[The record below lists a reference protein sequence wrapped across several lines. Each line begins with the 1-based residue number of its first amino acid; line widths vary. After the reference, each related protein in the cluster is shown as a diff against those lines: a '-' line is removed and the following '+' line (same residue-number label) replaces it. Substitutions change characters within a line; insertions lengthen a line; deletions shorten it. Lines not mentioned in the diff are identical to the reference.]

1 MNAKDRI
8 STVAATSQA
17 WPRHAVASAGW
28 AGGADARRWR
38 VFTLAPAVVVYLALA
53 LLPIVN
59 LLVMSVH
66 EIRWEEGTA
75 RWTFVGLRHFA
86 AMPGDPLVRAGL
98 ANTALFAVL
107 SVATEMVL
115 GLLLAV
121 LVSRATAGR
130 TAYRTV
136 FLLPILIP
144 GIVIG
149 AIWKLMYNPD
159 FGIINQALGW
169 IGLPGHDW
177 LGDGM
182 LAFASVVVV
191 DVWHWT
197 PFVFLLLLA
206 GIEALP
212 QDMYEAARVDGA
224 SAWQELRYVTLPM
237 MLPTLLVTLVF
248 RLVVSFK
255 VFDEVYLLTGG
266 GPGTATEV
274 VSFTIFRRFFTEDRA
289 GYGAAIS
296 VIVLFI
302 LALVIVLALAPTRRR
317 AATA

>member
-1 MNAKDRI
+1 M
-8 STVAATSQA
+8 STAGRSQRTSTRAGRSRGAQSAA
-17 WPRHAVASAGW
+17 AGC
-28 AGGADARRWR
+28 DDVRRWR
-38 VFTLAPAVVVYLALA
+38 FYTLAPAVAIYLLLA

-66 EIRWEEGTA
+66 EIRWEQGIA
-75 RWTFVGLRHFA
+75 QWTFVGLRHFA
-86 AMPGDPLVRAGL
+86 ALPGDPLVRAGL
-98 ANTALFAVL
+98 ANTGLFAVL
-107 SVATEMVL
+107 SVAAEMLL
-115 GLLLAV
+115 GFALAL
-121 LVSRATAGR
+121 LVSRANAGR
-130 TAYRTV
+130 VVYRTICV
-136 FLLPILIP
+136 VPLLLP

-159 FGIINQALGW
+159 FGVINQMLALVG
-169 IGLPGHDW
+169 IQGRDW
-177 LGDGM
+177 LGDRA

-191 DVWHWT
+191 DVGHWT

-212 QDMYEAARVDGA
+212 REMYEAARVDGA
-224 SAWQELRYVTLPM
+224 SAWQELRYVTVPM

-296 VIVLFI
+296 VVVLF
-302 LALVIVLALAPTRRR
+302 VLALAIVLGLAATRRR
-317 AATA
+317 AVVAA

>member
-1 MNAKDRI
+1 MGA
-8 STVAATSQA
+8 TAGVAG
-17 WPRHAVASAGW
+17 AG
-28 AGGADARRWR
+28 DVRRWR
-38 VFTLAPAVVVYLALA
+38 VYTLAPAIAIYLLLA

-66 EIRWEEGTA
+66 DIRWEEGAA

-86 AMPGDPLVRAGL
+86 ALPGDPLVRAGL
-98 ANTALFAVL
+98 VNTALFALL
-107 SVATEMVL
+107 SVAAEMVL
-115 GLLLAV
+115 GFFLAV
-121 LVSRATAGR
+121 LVSRALAGR
-130 TAYRTV
+130 VAYRTI

-159 FGIINQALGW
+159 FGIINQLLALVG
-169 IGLPGHDW
+169 IAGRDW
-177 LGDGM
+177 LGEGS

-191 DVWHWT
+191 DIWHWT

-212 QDMYEAARVDGA
+212 RDTYEAARVDGA

-237 MLPTLLVTLVF
+237 MLPTLLVTLLF
-248 RLVVSFK
+248 RLIVSFK

-296 VIVLFI
+296 VVVLFL
-302 LALVIVLALAPTRRR
+302 LALVIVVALAGMRRR
-317 AATA
+317 GATT

>member
-1 MNAKDRI
+1 MRGI
-8 STVAATSQA
+8 AA
-17 WPRHAVASAGW
+17 P
-28 AGGADARRWR
+28 AGGDVGRWR
-38 VFTLAPAVVVYLALA
+38 IYTLAPAVGIYLLLA

-59 LLVMSVH
+59 LLAMSVH
-66 EIRWEEGTA
+66 DIRWEQGA
-75 RWTFVGLRHFA
+75 AHWTFVGLRHFA
-86 AMPGDPLVRAGL
+86 ALPGDPLVRAGL
-98 ANTALFAVL
+98 VNTLIFAVL
-107 SVATEMVL
+107 SVAAEMVI
-115 GLLLAV
+115 GFFLAV
-121 LVSRATAGR
+121 LVSRAVAGR
-130 TAYRTV
+130 IVYRTI

-159 FGIINQALGW
+159 FGVINQLLALV
-169 IGLPGHDW
+169 GLRGHDW
-177 LGDGM
+177 LGDRA
-182 LAFASVVVV
+182 LALLSVVMV
-191 DVWHWT
+191 DIWHWT
-197 PFVFLLLLA
+197 PFVFVLLLA

-224 SAWQELRYVTLPM
+224 SAWQEVRYVTFPM

-302 LALVIVLALAPTRRR
+302 LALAIVLGLAATRRR
-317 AATA
+317 AAAATA

>member
-1 MNAKDRI
+1 MD
-8 STVAATSQA
+8 VQ
-17 WPRHAVASAGW
+17 
-28 AGGADARRWR
+28 RWR
-38 VFTLAPAVVVYLALA
+38 VLTLAPAVVIYLLLA

-59 LLVMSVH
+59 LVVMSVH
-66 EIRWEEGTA
+66 DIRWEEGAA

-86 AMPGDPLVRAGL
+86 ALPGDPLVRAGL
-98 ANTALFAVL
+98 VNTILFALF
-107 SVATEMVL
+107 SVAAEMVL
-115 GLLLAV
+115 GFMLAV
-121 LVSRATAGR
+121 LVSRAIAGR
-130 TAYRTV
+130 GLYRTI

-159 FGIINQALGW
+159 FGIINQVLAA
-169 IGLPGHDW
+169 IGLRGRDW
-177 LGDGM
+177 LGDGA
-182 LAFASVVVV
+182 LAFPSVIVV

-197 PFVFLLLLA
+197 PFVFVLLLA

-212 QDMYEAARVDGA
+212 QDTYEAARVDGA

-237 MLPTLLVTLVF
+237 MLPTLAVTLIF

-289 GYGAAIS
+289 GYGSAIS
-296 VIVLFI
+296 VIVLFL
-302 LALVIVLALAPTRRR
+302 LALVIVLAIAPARRR
-317 AATA
+317 ARAA

>member
-1 MNAKDRI
+1 MNAKGRS
-8 STVAATSQA
+8 STVTATSQG
-17 WPRHAVASAGW
+17 WPRRAGASTAW
-28 AGGADARRWR
+28 AGGADVRRWR
-38 VFTLAPAVVVYLALA
+38 VLTLAPAVVVYLMLA

-66 EIRWEEGTA
+66 DIRWEEGTA
-75 RWTFVGLRHFA
+75 HWTFVGLRHFA
-86 AMPGDPLVRAGL
+86 ALPGDPLVRAGL
-98 ANTALFAVL
+98 ANTALFAAL

-130 TAYRTV
+130 TVYRTV

-169 IGLPGHDW
+169 IGLPGRDW
-177 LGDGM
+177 LGDGA

-289 GYGAAIS
+289 GYGSAIS
-296 VIVLFI
+296 VVVLFI
-302 LALVIVLALAPTRRR
+302 LALVIVLALAPMRRR

>member
-1 MNAKDRI
+1 VVRPLALP
-8 STVAATSQA
+8 AAPLGGA
-17 WPRHAVASAGW
+17 RNRSAGS
-28 AGGADARRWR
+28 DLRRWR
-38 VFTLAPAVVVYLALA
+38 VLTLAPAVAIYLLLA

-66 EIRWEEGTA
+66 DIRWEEGTA
-75 RWTFVGLRHFA
+75 RWTFVGLTHFA
-86 AMPGDPLVRAGL
+86 ALPADPLVRAGL
-98 ANTALFAVL
+98 VNTILFALF
-107 SVATEMVL
+107 SVAAEMVI
-115 GLLLAV
+115 GFMLAV
-121 LVSRATAGR
+121 LVSRAIAGR
-130 TAYRTV
+130 GVYRTV

-149 AIWKLMYNPD
+149 AIWKLMYNAD
-159 FGIINQALGW
+159 FGIINQALTA
-169 IGLPGHDW
+169 IGLAGRDW
-177 LGDGM
+177 LGDGA
-182 LAFASVVVV
+182 LAFPSVIVV

-212 QDMYEAARVDGA
+212 QDTYEAARVDGA

-237 MLPTLLVTLVF
+237 MLPTIAVTLVF

-289 GYGAAIS
+289 GYGSAIS
-296 VIVLFI
+296 VIVLFL
-302 LALVIVLALAPTRRR
+302 LALVIVLAIAPVRRR
-317 AATA
+317 LREA

>member
-1 MNAKDRI
+1 
-8 STVAATSQA
+8 V
-17 WPRHAVASAGW
+17 
-28 AGGADARRWR
+28 RRWR
-38 VFTLAPAVVVYLALA
+38 VLTLAPAVAIYLLLA

-66 EIRWEEGTA
+66 DIRWEEGVA
-75 RWTFVGLRHFA
+75 RWTFVGLRQFA
-86 AMPGDPLVRAGL
+86 ALPGDPLVRAGL
-98 ANTALFAVL
+98 VNTILFALL
-107 SVATEMVL
+107 SVAGEMVL
-115 GLLLAV
+115 GFMLAV
-121 LVSRATAGR
+121 LVSRAIAGR
-130 TAYRTV
+130 SVYRTI

-159 FGIINQALGW
+159 FGIINQALTA
-169 IGLPGHDW
+169 IGLSGRDW
-177 LGDGM
+177 LGDGR
-182 LAFASVVVV
+182 LAFPSVVAV
-191 DVWHWT
+191 DIWHWT

-212 QDMYEAARVDGA
+212 QDTYEAARVDGA

-237 MLPTLLVTLVF
+237 MLPTILVTLIF

-274 VSFTIFRRFFTEDRA
+274 VSFTIFRRFFTEDRE
-289 GYGAAIS
+289 GYGSAIS
-296 VIVLFI
+296 VIVLFL
-302 LALVIVLALAPTRRR
+302 LALIIVLAIAPTRRR
-317 AATA
+317 AQAA

>member
-1 MNAKDRI
+1 M
-8 STVAATSQA
+8 
-17 WPRHAVASAGW
+17 SAG
-28 AGGADARRWR
+28 APAVPTAAAEVRRWR
-38 VFTLAPAVVVYLALA
+38 VFTLAPAVVIYLMLA

-66 EIRWEEGTA
+66 DIRWEEGEA
-75 RWTFVGLRHFA
+75 HWTFVGLRHFA
-86 AMPGDPLVRAGL
+86 ALPGDPLVRAGL
-98 ANTALFAVL
+98 ANTVLFAAL
-107 SVATEMVL
+107 SVAAEMVL
-115 GLLLAV
+115 GFFLAV
-121 LVSRATAGR
+121 LVSRAVAGR
-130 TAYRTV
+130 TVYRTI

-169 IGLPGHDW
+169 IGLQGHDW
-177 LGDGM
+177 LGDGT
-182 LAFASVVVV
+182 LAFASIVVV

-212 QDMYEAARVDGA
+212 QDTYEAARVDGA

-296 VIVLFI
+296 VVVLFI
-302 LALVIVLALAPTRRR
+302 LALIIVLALAPTRRR
-317 AATA
+317 AALR

>member
-1 MNAKDRI
+1 MRGI
-8 STVAATSQA
+8 AA
-17 WPRHAVASAGW
+17 P
-28 AGGADARRWR
+28 AGGDVGRWR
-38 VFTLAPAVVVYLALA
+38 IYTLGPAVGIYLLLA

-59 LLVMSVH
+59 LLAVSVH
-66 EIRWEEGTA
+66 DIRWEQGA
-75 RWTFVGLRHFA
+75 AHWTFVGLRHFA
-86 AMPGDPLVRAGL
+86 ALPGDPLVRAGL
-98 ANTALFAVL
+98 VNTLIFAVL
-107 SVATEMVL
+107 SVAAEMVI
-115 GLLLAV
+115 GFFLAV
-121 LVSRATAGR
+121 LVSRAVAGR
-130 TAYRTV
+130 IVYRTI

-159 FGIINQALGW
+159 FGVINQLLALV
-169 IGLPGHDW
+169 GLRGHDW
-177 LGDGM
+177 LGDRA
-182 LAFASVVVV
+182 LALLSVVMV
-191 DVWHWT
+191 DIWHWT
-197 PFVFLLLLA
+197 PFVFVLLLA

-224 SAWQELRYVTLPM
+224 SAWQELRYVTFPM

-302 LALVIVLALAPTRRR
+302 LALAIVLGLAATRRR
-317 AATA
+317 AAAATA